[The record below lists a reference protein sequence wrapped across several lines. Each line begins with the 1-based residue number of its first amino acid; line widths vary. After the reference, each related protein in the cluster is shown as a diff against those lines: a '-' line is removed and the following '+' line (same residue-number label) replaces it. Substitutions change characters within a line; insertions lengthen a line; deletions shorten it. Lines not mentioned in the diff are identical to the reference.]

1 MVNKLMT
8 RAVVLGSL
16 TLVYIQV
23 LIILTELLRV
33 LSQELQCLCSKTSTV
48 LME

>member
-8 RAVVLGSL
+8 RAVVLDSL
-16 TLVYIQV
+16 TLVYIQGV
-23 LIILTELLRV
+23 IMLTELLRV
-33 LSQELQCLCSKTSTV
+33 LSQELQSLCTKTSIV